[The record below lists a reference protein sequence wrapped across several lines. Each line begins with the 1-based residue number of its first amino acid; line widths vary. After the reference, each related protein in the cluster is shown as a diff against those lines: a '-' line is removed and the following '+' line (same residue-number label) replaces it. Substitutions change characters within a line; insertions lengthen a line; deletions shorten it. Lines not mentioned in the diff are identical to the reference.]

1 MESLHSTGDSYRL
14 IVTRRN
20 ASEILLLQNGSGWAL
35 PRVEIHRQQR
45 VAEQLTSEIGR
56 GWGLEAY
63 CLFVPSLQTSGR
75 NGEAMCAVMES
86 VSHNDKA
93 PAGTY
98 WMPTAVAVGC
108 SDPGE
113 AEAIRESL
121 GEL

>member
-35 PRVEIHRQQR
+35 PRVEIQQQQR
-45 VAEQLTSEIGR
+45 VAEQLASEAGR

-63 CLFVPSLQTSGR
+63 CLFVSTPRTSGR
-75 NGEAMCAVMES
+75 SAEAKCAVMES

-98 WMPTAVAVGC
+98 WMPTAEAVGC